1 MATGMMAHSPTGE
14 GGGRGRGAQGARA
27 PPPESREAHSALVV
41 ARAIISQA
49 CRAAIDD
56 RRAPPRPCEPW
67 RRPSAQAAGAGLSA
81 QARGL
86 RLEEGDEGDLA
97 DLLMQRML
105 DPPKAV
111 AKAPPAPAVT
121 HS

>member
-1 MATGMMAHSPTGE
+1 MPPLSPGCGPAATSGCRTLAPGLGCCPPSRDLENAIPSPTSPCKATHFSKCGWDFIS
-14 GGGRGRGAQGARA
+14 A
-27 PPPESREAHSALVV
+27 PVF
-41 ARAIISQA
+41 
-49 CRAAIDD
+49 
-56 RRAPPRPCEPW
+56 PW

-105 DPPKAV
+105 DQPKAV